1 MLLGDM
7 GAEVIKIENARRGRP
22 GAPAG
27 RDTRRPQ
34 LVFRWVRDAQVG
46 RLGQRHA
53 GRDVAVQG
61 IVRARL
67 IGQQIGRLDLAP
79 HQLGQHFRGV
89 ADHADALSPA
99 LNRDLV
105 CCHITGFGANLNN
118 AMISML
124 GFLAANCLATGEQP
138 GAQRQ
143 RPCDRLA
150 LWHVPHRRRRG
161 GDRAL
166 QRSGL
171 L

>member
-1 MLLGDM
+1 VL
-7 GAEVIKIENARRGRP
+7 AELIAGSDVLVENFRP
-22 GAPAG
+22 G
-27 RDTRRPQ
+27 
-34 LVFRWVRDAQVG
+34 
-46 RLGQRHA
+46 
-53 GRDVAVQG
+53 
-61 IVRARL
+61 VRAR
-67 IGQQIGRLDLAP
+67 IGFDEKRLK
-79 HQLGQHFRGV
+79 
-89 ADHADALSPA
+89 A